1 MVGKIESRHVSRTSP
16 LVGLSLM
23 PTEDFRD
30 FAWNLVDR
38 EMVDVIE
45 WSFDMIWEDGEMTPS
60 WCESLLDDF
69 SARGRLLGHGVTFS
83 PFSGGFSEHQKWWL
97 EQLRV
102 ECDRRRYIQISEH
115 FGFMEAGA
123 FVESAP
129 MPVPMTEGAISLG
142 RRCLEALTLS
152 SGRPVGLENLALA
165 FCVEDVRWQ
174 GKFLEEVLSRVDG
187 FLVLDL
193 HNLYCQ
199 SVNFDVPM
207 SELLGSYPLER
218 VRELHISG
226 GSWSARRSGTGPSI
240 RRDTHDGPVPERVF
254 EILPEALDRCPG
266 LEYVIFERLGGTIDE
281 TGGTEELIRDYERIL
296 ETVDG

>member
-1 MVGKIESRHVSRTSP
+1 MVGKIESSPVPRASP
-16 LVGLSLM
+16 LVGLSLL

-38 EMVDVIE
+38 AMVDVIE
-45 WSFDMIWEDGEMTPS
+45 WSFDIIWGDGEMTPS
-60 WCESLLDDF
+60 WCESILDDF

-83 PFSGGFSEHQKWWL
+83 PFSGGFTERQRWWL
-97 EQLRV
+97 DKLRA
-102 ECDRRRYIQISEH
+102 ECDRRRYVQISEH
-115 FGFMEAGA
+115 FGFMEAGP

-129 MPVPMTEGAISLG
+129 MPVPMTEGAVILG
-142 RRCLEALTLS
+142 RRCLEALARS
-152 SGRPVGLENLALA
+152 SGCPVGLENLALA
-165 FCVEDVRWQ
+165 FCLEDVRGQ

-199 SVNFDVPM
+199 SVNFDIPM
-207 SELLGSYPLER
+207 SELLGSYPLGR

-226 GSWSARRSGTGPSI
+226 GSLSARRSGAGPAI

-266 LEYVIFERLGGTIDE
+266 VEYVILERLGGTIDE
-281 TGGTEELIRDYERIL
+281 LGGAEELIRDYERIL
-296 ETVDG
+296 EAVDG